1 MSSAKP
7 RTLRIE
13 DGKLRSNVSTHH
25 VASKEASPTPMPRST
40 LLLIAV
46 LLAIAGCRAAAPMP
60 SPQQPSPL
68 GSAPSPGDEGWI
80 SLFDGASVSGLR
92 AYAVIDGPDGLPS
105 GRWEIADGT
114 LRTIPGTGTDL
125 ITDAS
130 FEDFELE
137 FRWAV
142 SPGGNSGVMIA
153 VHESTEPAWT
163 TGPEYQILDD
173 AGHRDGQYPLTTAG
187 SNYGLYAA
195 TRGVVSP
202 AGEWNS
208 TRIVAKGAHV
218 EHWLNGEKVVEY
230 DLGTAQMDAA
240 LAAMFAMAV
249 GSHALLDWLGTDT
262 SAPIGIMALWP
273 FSGAYYESDAHV
285 FMAVSRRYWLEE
297 FWSYNAR
304 VLAR

>member
-142 SPGGNSGVMIA
+142 SPGGNSGVLIA

-173 AGHRDGQYPLTTAG
+173 ASHPDGADPRTSAAAL
-187 SNYGLYAA
+187 YGLL
-195 TRGVVSP
+195 SP
-202 AGEWNS
+202 DPERRLAPVGDWNDA
-208 TRIVAKGAHV
+208 RIVVLDGRV
-218 EHWLNGEKVVEY
+218 EHWLDGR
-230 DLGTAQMDAA
+230 L
-240 LAAMFAMAV
+240 
-249 GSHALLDWLGTDT
+249 
-262 SAPIGIMALWP
+262 
-273 FSGAYYESDAHV
+273 
-285 FMAVSRRYWLEE
+285 
-297 FWSYNAR
+297 
-304 VLAR
+304 VLAYDWDDPDLRAAIAASKFAGFEGFMGERRGRIAFQHHGEEAWFGPIRIRPLD